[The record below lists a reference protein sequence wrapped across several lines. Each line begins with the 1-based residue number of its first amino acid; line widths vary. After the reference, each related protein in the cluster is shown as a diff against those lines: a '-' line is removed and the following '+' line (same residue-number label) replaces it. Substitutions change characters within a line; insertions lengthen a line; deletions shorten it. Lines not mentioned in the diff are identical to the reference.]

1 MKSINFDTGYKS
13 YIVNGDENSVVKI
26 NVSDL
31 YLPGRM
37 AAFYD
42 ELDRIY
48 KEYKKKGM
56 TNEEFRAL
64 DKPMR
69 EKLNETFGLDISTPA
84 FGAVNCMSILISGS
98 TVLQSFLDALM
109 PIISDDVEEY
119 RSALIG
125 KYLPEENAP

>member
-31 YLPGRM
+31 DLPGRM
-37 AAFYD
+37 TAFYD

-56 TNEEFRAL
+56 TAEDLRAL

-84 FGAVNCMSILISGS
+84 FGAVNCMSLLISGS
-98 TVLQSFLDALM
+98 TVLQSFLEALM
-109 PIISDDVEEY
+109 PIISDDVAEY
-119 RSALIG
+119 RSALIR